1 MRQAHSETGSLSTV
15 DLKLSRKTTTTTTK
29 KKKNYKEKNKTVCFK
44 PSLPPGECVVLTCSY
59 YFCCHEYQK

>member
-29 KKKNYKEKNKTVCFK
+29 KKKITKKKIRQFVLSQVC
-44 PSLPPGECVVLTCSY
+44 LQENVLC
-59 YFCCHEYQK
+59 